1 MKIVSIISNESANY
15 TTNVQYRFSLLIK
28 YQNIYL
34 GSIMLIENFFI
45 VDNFVVGHYKLRFGV
60 PLMVG
65 DVVPLLKEMKC
76 LPLIHIKQGLMLA
89 NQTIYKHCSK
99 SNKSRIQ

>member
-15 TTNVQYRFSLLIK
+15 VQYRISVLIK
-28 YQNIYL
+28 WENIYL

-65 DVVPLLKEMKC
+65 DVVPLIKEIKS
-76 LPLIHIKQGLMLA
+76 LSLIHTKQSLMLA
-89 NQTIYKHCSK
+89 NQTIY
-99 SNKSRIQ
+99 